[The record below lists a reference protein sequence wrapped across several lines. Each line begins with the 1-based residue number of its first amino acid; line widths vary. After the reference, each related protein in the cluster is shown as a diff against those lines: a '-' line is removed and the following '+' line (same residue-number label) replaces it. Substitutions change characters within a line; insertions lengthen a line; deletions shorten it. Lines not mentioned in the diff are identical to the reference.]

1 MPNEVRIDARRDFT
15 RRVLPWLVTVAML
28 TVYALTLNH
37 WVSLSS
43 VSTVARVSGWLW
55 SPAFNSP
62 LYYLVTLPL
71 RMLPVATIPVA
82 LNIFSATCAAFT
94 LGLLARSVGLLPHD
108 RTEAQQLRERNDFFL
123 LTIRSAWFP
132 PLLAA
137 LLCGWQLT
145 FWEMSTNGGNET
157 FDLLLFALVVWLLV
171 EYRLDGRVW
180 RLYSSAVVVGA
191 GIMEGQSM
199 TGFFPLYIVAV
210 IWVRGLAFF
219 NVQFLLRMFLYGLAG
234 FSLFLIYPLATAAS
248 HSTFLTFWDALRF
261 SLAPQIQVFKIYFWC
276 VSDPTGYFEDLLVPL
291 FIALMPLLV
300 MSIRWKFGDSSRV
313 GSTLAN
319 LMFHTIHAIFLAVCL
334 WVVFDPPFSP
344 RVKGFG
350 LTLYYLIA
358 LSAGYYAGY
367 FLLVFGSRRPRG
379 NDVPPFLASLLNKA
393 VVIAIWLAGI
403 LAAAGLFYKNAP
415 LVQAAN
421 DDTLGQYTTLIIK
434 NLPPKG
440 GLLMCDDP
448 ERLYL
453 VQTALAR
460 DGRAKDYL
468 LLNTRSLL
476 YPQYHR
482 YLHKICPQKWPLL
495 VTPQQTNTLN
505 VLGMIDMMAVLSQ
518 SNEVYYLNPASYGY
532 YFEEFYPEPHGLIYK
547 LKPLPDDTLLP
558 PLPDKNL
565 IAENNAFW
573 ESAQNGVLS
582 SVADA
587 LAPPDPHATQT
598 FAQQI
603 LGRLHVAHEQNVNAV
618 TIGAYCSR
626 SLNLWGVQLQRADDL
641 TDAGIYFR
649 KALLF
654 NPDNVVAQVNLR
666 VNQELSDGHRPTVD
680 FSEDTAGQLG
690 EFDKPVDA
698 VREDG
703 PFDEPTLLFE
713 YAYALAQ
720 EDKLFRQAVAPLK
733 RVLQFDPNFWPAREW
748 LARVYAFNRL
758 PNLALAVLK
767 EPLERP
773 RDFSLD
779 DSNSRELYMLAS
791 AAYFQQNKLA
801 EGTRLL
807 EMEVSRNA
815 TNETLL
821 TTVEQIYVNR
831 GMFSNALGIVD
842 RRLLLTP
849 NDPDWLF
856 TRGYLYNQLKRYDD
870 AIATLNSVLAL
881 QKDDVNALFQRANA
895 YLGNGNLE
903 AARADFE
910 KLRQSQTNSFQIVYD
925 LGDIAWRQHDT
936 NEAIRNFE
944 IYLAHSP
951 TNTPQAQTV
960 IERLHELK
968 MPAGGK

>member
-15 RRVLPWLVTVAML
+15 RRFLPWLVTVVML
-28 TVYALTLNH
+28 VVYALTLNH
-37 WVSLSS
+37 WVSLLSIS
-43 VSTVARVSGWLW
+43 PVARLSGWLW
-55 SPAFNSP
+55 SPSYNSP
-62 LYYLVTLPL
+62 LYYLITLPL
-71 RMLPVATIPVA
+71 RIILPAAKIPVA
-82 LNIFSATCAAFT
+82 LNIFSATCAALT

-145 FWEMSTNGGNET
+145 FWEMSTNGGNVP
-157 FDLLLFALVVWLLV
+157 FDLLLFAFVVWSLV

-180 RLYSSAVVVGA
+180 RLYSSAAVAGA
-191 GIMEGQSM
+191 GIMEGPSM

-210 IWVRGLAFF
+210 IWVRGLVFF

-234 FSLFLIYPLATAAS
+234 FLLFLVYPLATVAS
-248 HSTFLTFWDALRF
+248 HSTFLPLWDTLRE
-261 SLAPQIQVFKIYFWC
+261 SLAPQIQVLKIYFGC
-276 VSDPTGYFEDLLVPL
+276 VSNPTGYLEDLLVPL

-300 MSIRWKFGDSSRV
+300 LSIRWKFGDSSRI

-319 LMFHTIHAIFLAVCL
+319 LMFHAIHAIFFGVCI
-334 WVVFDPPFSP
+334 WEMFDPPFSP
-344 RVKGFG
+344 REKGFG

-358 LSAGYYAGY
+358 LSTGYYAGY

-379 NDVPPFLASLLNKA
+379 EGVLPFPANLLNKS
-393 VVIAIWLAGI
+393 VVTVIWLAGA

-415 LVQAAN
+415 LVHAAN
-421 DDTLGQYTTLIIK
+421 DDTLGQYTSLIVK

-440 GLLMCDDP
+440 GMLMCDDP

-453 VQTALAR
+453 VKAALAR
-460 DGRAKDYL
+460 DGRTGDYL
-468 LLNTRSLL
+468 LLDTRSLP

-482 YLHKICPQKWPLL
+482 YLHKISPQKWPLL
-495 VTPQQTNTLN
+495 VTPQQTNILN
-505 VLGMIDMMAVLSQ
+505 VVGMVEMMAVLSQ
-518 SNEVYYLNPASYGY
+518 SNEVYYLHPSFGY
-532 YFEEFYPEPHGLIYK
+532 YFEEFYLEPHGLIYK
-547 LKPLPDDTLLP
+547 LKLLPSTFLP
-558 PLPDKNL
+558 PLADKNL

-573 ESAQNGVLS
+573 DAADNGALS
-582 SVADA
+582 SVENAMT
-587 LAPPDPHATQT
+587 PPDPHAAQT
-598 FAQQI
+598 FAQQM
-603 LGRLHVAHEQNVNAV
+603 LERLHVPHEQNINAAI
-618 TIGAYCSR
+618 IGSYCSR
-626 SLNLWGVQLQRADDL
+626 SLNLWGVELQRAGDL

-654 NPDNVVAQVNLR
+654 NPDNVVAKINLR

-680 FSEDTAGQLG
+680 LSEDTAGQLG
-690 EFDKPVDA
+690 EFENPVQA
-698 VREDG
+698 MVADG
-703 PFDEPTLLFE
+703 PFDEPTFLFE
-713 YAYALAQ
+713 YAYTLAQ
-720 EDKLFRQAVAPLK
+720 QNKFFRQSVVPLK

-748 LARVYAFNRL
+748 LARVYAFDRL
-758 PNLALAVLK
+758 PNLALAVLQA
-767 EPLERP
+767 PLERP

-779 DSNSRELYMLAS
+779 ESSSGELYMLAS

-807 EMEVSRNA
+807 ELEVSRNP

-821 TTVEQIYVNR
+821 TTVEQIYISR

-842 RRLLLTP
+842 RKLLLTP
-849 NDPDWLF
+849 NDPAWLF

-870 AIATLNSVLAL
+870 AIATLNSVLAV
-881 QKDDVNALFQRANA
+881 QKDDMNALFQRANA
-895 YLGNGNLE
+895 YLGNGDLD

-910 KLRQSQTNSFQIVYD
+910 KLRQTQTNSYEIVFD
-925 LGDIAWRQHDT
+925 LGEVAWRQHDT

-944 IYLAHSP
+944 IYVAHTP
-951 TNTPQAQTV
+951 TNSPQAQTA
-960 IERLHELK
+960 IERLQELK
-968 MPAGGK
+968 APAGGK